1 MPAWAGRM
9 DASAAAGPPTRGPPV
24 VVETHGALIFLW
36 GDEAHKGQAARV
48 GGWDLAVVLL
58 AAYREAS
65 GYDAAPSRRTGDS
78 LLRARVRRSDVVR
91 ADVVREQTGRKSDRY
106 SEEAVGAVYAEM
118 LVRRWAEREPGPLPR
133 ACEQSRC
140 QITIL
145 GKRAPRTE
153 TRGVWSCA

>member
-9 DASAAAGPPTRGPPV
+9 DASAAAGPPPRGPPV

-118 LVRRWAEREPGPLPR
+118 LVRRWAERELGPLPW
-133 ACEQSRC
+133 A
-140 QITIL
+140 
-145 GKRAPRTE
+145 
-153 TRGVWSCA
+153 